1 MLGIIIGTHGHLA
14 EELVNTCAMICG
26 RPDNLKTVTLV
37 PGEGP
42 DDLINK
48 YNEAID
54 ELGIDNGIII
64 LNDLFGGSPYNAA
77 CRIAAKDERCGIVT
91 GVSLPMLVEII
102 NYRLYAD
109 KDATIQDAISK
120 AEEAAAA
127 GVQKFH
133 KSMVVVENED
143 EGDDL

>member
-1 MLGIIIGTHGHLA
+1 
-14 EELVNTCAMICG
+14 
-26 RPDNLKTVTLV
+26 
-37 PGEGP
+37 
-42 DDLINK
+42 
-48 YNEAID
+48 
-54 ELGIDNGIII
+54 
-64 LNDLFGGSPYNAA
+64 
-77 CRIAAKDERCGIVT
+77 
-91 GVSLPMLVEII
+91 MLVEII

-133 KSMVVVENED
+133 KSMVVVEDDD